1 MIANGWIFIKILNYV
16 EQSAQLYIYIYIHL
30 KCYISQSNR

>member
-16 EQSAQLYIYIYIHL
+16 EQSAQLYIYIYTL
-30 KCYISQSNR
+30 KVLYFTK